1 MHKIFLS
8 FSLFSSPPPTLSL
21 IHPPTHAK
29 IRKKITPFIHAAVK
43 KEKEKIEKEKK
54 RNPLIRRRRPSL
66 CIKPILGRILDL
78 KGSSLSHTR
87 LGSSTSN
94 SINPIDFLKGTIG
107 IIRLTRKFQPR
118 HGALEGILGGIGT
131 VSFLES
137 ALGVIGLPGI
147 VAFAFSVEVEVGGG
161 EIGEVVMTGDF
172 QEIVDRDGDG
182 DFDVLVLVGPA
193 GEAPGEG
200 RRHGSQ
206 AGGVDESGN
215 CSCCSGDGGGVGEV
229 AGVILRTASD
239 GDVVEGEAGRDGR
252 KRFGGY
258 FHRMISIKCASESP
272 YVKNIPCGIS
282 MEEVSHLHCSA
293 ARAVV
298 AARKLWPF
306 RLQLS

>member
-1 MHKIFLS
+1 MQKS
-8 FSLFSSPPPTLSL
+8 EKDN
-21 IHPPTHAK
+21 A
-29 IRKKITPFIHAAVK
+29 FIHAAVK
-43 KEKEKIEKEKK
+43 KKRKKKIEKRKEKK
-54 RNPLIRRRRPSL
+54 NLIRRRRPSL
-66 CIKPILGRILDL
+66 CIKPILGRIVDL

-87 LGSSTSN
+87 LGSSTSD

-172 QEIVDRDGDG
+172 QEIVDGDGDG

-200 RRHGSQ
+200 RRHGGQ

-229 AGVILRTASD
+229 TGVILRAASD

-258 FHRMISIKCASESP
+258 FHSMISIECASESP
-272 YVKNIPCGIS
+272 YLKNIPCGIS